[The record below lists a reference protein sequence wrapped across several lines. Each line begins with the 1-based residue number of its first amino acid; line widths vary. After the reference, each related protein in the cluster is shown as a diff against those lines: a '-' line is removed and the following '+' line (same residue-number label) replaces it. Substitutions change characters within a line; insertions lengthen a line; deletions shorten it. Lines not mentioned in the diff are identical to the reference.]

1 MDEQAWFVCFACDF
15 GILFHGIEFLIMNE
29 PLKVEHIYLDLL
41 ECIQNDEPCVVATVT
56 GTQGSTPQKP
66 GSSALISNNGVIA
79 GTVGGGVVELKTEKL
94 GMEAVRTK
102 KTGYYRFDLNHDI
115 TDEEDAICG
124 GGMHIFLDAKPEKH
138 VAVFQSLKDAVFNR
152 IPGVL
157 VTYCSIISDEDCTIE
172 RHWITKENFSNN
184 GSDFPENILS
194 TVETML
200 EHPGAGTFK
209 EITLDS
215 KPSEERQVFLEAI
228 VPMPRL
234 IIAGAGHVGKALSHL
249 GRLLDFEVTV
259 WDDRPELANK
269 KQLPDAHRILTDRL
283 DESLGNLKVD
293 RDTFIVI
300 ATRGHKNDADVLQ
313 KFIGSGARYIGMMG
327 SRKKVAQVRNSFIEK
342 GWATA
347 EQWDKVHAPV
357 GLEIHSKTV
366 QEIAMSIAAQL
377 IQIRNKPNK
386 TDG

>member
-1 MDEQAWFVCFACDF
+1 MDEQASFVLPVTPVFCFT
-15 GILFHGIEFLIMNE
+15 GLNLLIMNDTFN
-29 PLKVEHIYLDLL
+29 VEHIYLDLL
-41 ECIQNDEPCVVATVT
+41 ESIQNDEPCVVATVT

-66 GSSALISNNGVIA
+66 GSSALIGKQGVIA

-94 GMEAVRTK
+94 GMEAIGNK

-115 TDEEDAICG
+115 TDEDDAICG

-138 VAVFQSLKDAVFNR
+138 VAAFQSLKDAVFSR

-157 VTYCSIISDEDCTIE
+157 VTLCSIISDEDCTIE
-172 RHWITKENFSNN
+172 RHWLTKENFLSN
-184 GSDFPENILS
+184 GSDIPENIL
-194 TVETML
+194 TTAINML
-200 EHPGAGTFK
+200 KYPGSDTFM
-209 EITLDS
+209 EIALES
-215 KPSEERQVFLEAI
+215 NPGEERQVFLEAI

-269 KQLPDAHRILTDRL
+269 KQLPDAHRILTDKL
-283 DESLGNLKVD
+283 DESLGNMKVD

-300 ATRGHKNDADVLQ
+300 ATRGHKNDADVLHQ
-313 KFIGSGARYIGMMG
+313 FIDSGAGYIGMMG
-327 SRKKVAQVRNSFIEK
+327 SRKKVAQLRNSFMEK
-342 GWATA
+342 GWATS
-347 EQWDKVHAPV
+347 EQWEKVHAPV

-366 QEIAMSIAAQL
+366 QEIALSIAAQL
-377 IQIRNKPNK
+377 IQIRNKPNR